1 MQIER
6 RISDRDFQCEQDH
19 RHDHKNDGAKKS
31 ELLASLIFRYS
42 EITTY
47 KLRVKTAIKFSD
59 MAVPTVRPLPNLAL
73 GKMGSWSLS
82 RF

>member
-6 RISDRDFQCEQDH
+6 RISDLDFKCEQDH
-19 RHDHKNDGAKKS
+19 RHDHKNDGAEKS

-42 EITTY
+42 EIIKD
-47 KLRVKTAIKFSD
+47 KLRATAAIKFYD

>member
-6 RISDRDFQCEQDH
+6 LISDLDFQCEQDQ

-31 ELLASLIFRYS
+31 ELLESLIFIYS
-42 EITTY
+42 KIITD

-59 MAVPTVRPLPNLAL
+59 MVVPNVRPLPNLAL
-73 GKMGSWSLS
+73 DKMGSWSLS